1 MTLQRAPVEASVLP
15 VAARPATDPG
25 RLELP
30 LAPSRTMTDPTGE
43 SVLAQLDQPA
53 MLSPIPPESSLAVS
67 SLTNA
72 SGARSDST
80 PAAPAV
86 QAFLD
91 PATISM
97 SGLQAWAM
105 PLRPQPAAGVPS
117 AARSSAAA
125 AMAVEWTAPV
135 VAPLVGARPIA
146 TLQRS
151 ADSAAPAGAPRG
163 APAEAPGIALA
174 LTDEP
179 GDRDEELFFADDP
192 GQVSSPASVQ
202 RLLADTATDRPA
214 ATLTLQPR
222 PKGTLTSAAEE
233 RPVDREAATGSSER
247 TAWMTVMAGSSLQRE
262 PVEAAAGEA
271 PGAVSA
277 QPGGAASPNGSA
289 PHLAANSR
297 SADADMDA
305 LAGKLYDRIRSRLK
319 TELLVD
325 RERAGF
331 LTDLR

>member
-1 MTLQRAPVEASVLP
+1 
-15 VAARPATDPG
+15 
-25 RLELP
+25 
-30 LAPSRTMTDPTGE
+30 
-43 SVLAQLDQPA
+43 
-53 MLSPIPPESSLAVS
+53 
-67 SLTNA
+67 
-72 SGARSDST
+72 
-80 PAAPAV
+80 
-86 QAFLD
+86 
-91 PATISM
+91 
-97 SGLQAWAM
+97 M
-105 PLRPQPAAGVPS
+105 PLRPQPAAGIPN
-117 AARSSAAA
+117 AARSSPAALL
-125 AMAVEWTAPV
+125 AVERTPSV

-202 RLLADTATDRPA
+202 RLLADTAADRPA

-233 RPVDREAATGSSER
+233 RPAGREAATGSSFPLAPAPLIIQRIDHDSSER
-247 TAWMTVMAGSSLQRE
+247 TAWMTVTAGSSLQRE
-262 PVEAAAGEA
+262 PLEAAAAEA
-271 PGAVSA
+271 PRAVSA
-277 QPGGAASPNGSA
+277 QPGAAASPNGSA
-289 PHLAANSR
+289 PHPQSDSH